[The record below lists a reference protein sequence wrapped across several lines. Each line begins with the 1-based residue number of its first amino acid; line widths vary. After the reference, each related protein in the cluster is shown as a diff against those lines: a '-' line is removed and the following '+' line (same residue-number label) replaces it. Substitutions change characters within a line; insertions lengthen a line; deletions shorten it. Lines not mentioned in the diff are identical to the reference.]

1 MASHKTVG
9 DFIQTFVP
17 WPTPGETDRIRLNL
31 RTLVRIRWVAVAGQ
45 LNALVVV
52 YYFLG
57 YPLPIIPAFVLVL
70 ASGLLNLIIIS
81 GQIGGHPLQTW
92 LSDGKAAVQLGLDT
106 VQLSLLLFLTGGLIN
121 PFAVLILAP
130 ITIAAT
136 VLSRRSTI
144 ILGILSITCISLLAF
159 WYLPLPIPP
168 DIFYIPPVYIVG
180 IWVALLTAIILLATY
195 NWYLAE
201 SGRRMSRALSDT
213 QTALAREQR
222 LSAMGGLATAVA
234 HELGSPLNTISVV
247 AKEINNDI
255 PDDSP
260 LAEDVSLL
268 VSQSERCREILAAL
282 AERPGESEETILRPI
297 PLSGLVMA
305 AATPYADA
313 SVEVVFEKRAE
324 KTEEGEALPSEPQV
338 EQSPEFMYGIGG
350 LVHNAVGFARKR
362 VLVVT
367 HWNTTDATVEIL
379 DDGPGFPQHIIQRL
393 GDPYL
398 STRSGKEGHMGLG
411 IFISQTLLAQTGA
424 VLSFGNRW
432 KGGGMVTARWPRSV
446 LEPSA
451 PSTEADLTENGLFGD
466 AKR

>member
-1 MASHKTVG
+1 MADHKTVG

-17 WPTPGETDRIRLNL
+17 WPPPGKKDRIRLH
-31 RTLVRIRWVAVAGQ
+31 TLVRIRWVAVAGQ

-52 YYFLG
+52 HYFLG
-57 YPLPIIPAFVLVL
+57 YPLPIVPALVLVL
-70 ASGLLNLIIIS
+70 ASGLLNLTIIS
-81 GQIGGHPLQTW
+81 GQISGHPIQTW
-92 LSDGKAAVQLGLDT
+92 LSDGKAAIQLGLDT

-130 ITIAAT
+130 ITISAT

-144 ILGILSITCISLLAF
+144 MLGILSITCISLLAF

-168 DIFYIPPVYIVG
+168 EIFYIPPVYITG
-180 IWVALLTAIILLATY
+180 IWAALLTAIILLATY

-201 SGRRMSRALSDT
+201 SGRRMSQALSDT

-282 AERPGESEETILRPI
+282 AQRPKDSEKSVLHSLPISGIVAAAAEPYMNTFVDVVLKNKAEDSAPGE
-297 PLSGLVMA
+297 A
-305 AATPYADA
+305 A
-313 SVEVVFEKRAE
+313 S
-324 KTEEGEALPSEPQV
+324 SEPLIK
-338 EQSPEFMYGIGG
+338 QSPEFIHGLGG
-350 LVHNAVGFARKR
+350 LVHNAVDFANKR
-362 VLVVT
+362 VVVLT
-367 HWNTTDATVEIL
+367 RWDDTEVTVEML
-379 DDGPGFPQHIIQRL
+379 DDGPGFPQYIIQRL

-398 STRSGKEGHMGLG
+398 STHSSAEGHMGLG
-411 IFISQTLLAQTGA
+411 IFISQTLLGRTGA
-424 VLSFGNRW
+424 VLSFSNRQN
-432 KGGGMVTARWPRSV
+432 GGALVTVKWPRWR
-446 LEPSA
+446 L
-451 PSTEADLTENGLFGD
+451 
-466 AKR
+466 KRLGTS

>member
-1 MASHKTVG
+1 MVSHKTVG
-9 DFIQTFVP
+9 DFIQAFVP
-17 WPTPGETDRIRLNL
+17 WPTPGATDRIRL

-57 YPLPIIPAFVLVL
+57 YPLPIIPALVLVL
-70 ASGLLNLIIIS
+70 ASGLLNLTIIS
-81 GQIGGHPLQTW
+81 GQISGAPLQTW

-201 SGRRMSRALSDT
+201 SGRRMSQALFDT
-213 QTALAREQR
+213 QIALAKEQR
-222 LSAMGGLATAVA
+222 HSALGALAAAVA
-234 HELGSPLNTISVV
+234 HELGSPLSTIAVV
-247 AKEINNDI
+247 AKEIAHDA
-255 PDDSP
+255 PDAGP
-260 LAEDVSLL
+260 LAEDVALL
-268 VSQSERCREILAAL
+268 INQSERCREILAEL

-338 EQSPEFMYGIGG
+338 
-350 LVHNAVGFARKR
+350 
-362 VLVVT
+362 
-367 HWNTTDATVEIL
+367 
-379 DDGPGFPQHIIQRL
+379 
-393 GDPYL
+393 
-398 STRSGKEGHMGLG
+398 
-411 IFISQTLLAQTGA
+411 
-424 VLSFGNRW
+424 
-432 KGGGMVTARWPRSV
+432 
-446 LEPSA
+446 SA
-451 PSTEADLTENGLFGD
+451 FWW
-466 AKR
+466 

>member
-9 DFIQTFVP
+9 DFIQTFAP
-17 WPTPGETDRIRLNL
+17 WPTPGKTDRIRLN
-31 RTLVRIRWVAVAGQ
+31 TLVRIRWVAVAGQ

-57 YPLPIIPAFVLVL
+57 YPLPIIPALVLVL
-70 ASGLLNLIIIS
+70 ASGLLNLTIIS
-81 GQIGGHPLQTW
+81 GQISGAPLQTW

-168 DIFYIPPVYIVG
+168 DIFYIPPVYIGG

-247 AKEINNDI
+247 AKEIDNDI
-255 PDDSP
+255 SDDSP
-260 LAEDVSLL
+260 LAEDVDLL

-282 AERPGESEETILRPI
+282 AQRPEDSEKSVLHSLPI
-297 PLSGLVMA
+297 SGIVA
-305 AATPYADA
+305 AATEPYVDA
-313 SVEVVFEKRAE
+313 SVEVVLKNKAE
-324 KTEEGEALPSEPQV
+324 DSTPGEAAPSEPLIK
-338 EQSPEFMYGIGG
+338 QSPEFIHGLGG
-350 LVHNAVGFARKR
+350 LVHNAVDFANQR
-362 VLVVT
+362 VVVLT
-367 HWNTTDATVEIL
+367 HWNDTEVTVEIL

-411 IFISQTLLAQTGA
+411 IFISQTLLGRTGA
-424 VLSFGNRW
+424 VLSFSNRQN
-432 KGGGMVTARWPRSV
+432 GGALVTVKWPRWR
-446 LEPSA
+446 L
-451 PSTEADLTENGLFGD
+451 
-466 AKR
+466 KRLGTS

>member
-1 MASHKTVG
+1 MADHKTVG

-17 WPTPGETDRIRLNL
+17 WPPPGKKDRIRLH
-31 RTLVRIRWVAVAGQ
+31 TLVRIRWVAVAGQ

-52 YYFLG
+52 HYFLG
-57 YPLPIIPAFVLVL
+57 YPLPIVPALVLIL
-70 ASGLLNLIIIS
+70 ASGLLNLTIIS
-81 GQIGGHPLQTW
+81 GQISGHPLQTW
-92 LSDGKAAVQLGLDT
+92 LSDGKAAIQLGLDT
-106 VQLSLLLFLTGGLIN
+106 IQLSLLLFLTGGLIN

-130 ITIAAT
+130 ITISAT

-168 DIFYIPPVYIVG
+168 EIFYIPPVYITG
-180 IWVALLTAIILLATY
+180 IWAALLTAIILLATY

-201 SGRRMSRALSDT
+201 SGRRMSQALSDT

-282 AERPGESEETILRPI
+282 AQRPKDSEKSILHSLPI
-297 PLSGLVMA
+297 SGIVA
-305 AATPYADA
+305 AATEPYMNTFVD
-313 SVEVVFEKRAE
+313 VVLKNKAE
-324 KTEEGEALPSEPQV
+324 DSAPGEAASSEPLIK
-338 EQSPEFMYGIGG
+338 QSPEFIHGLGG
-350 LVHNAVGFARKR
+350 LVHNAVDFANKR
-362 VLVVT
+362 VVVLT
-367 HWNTTDATVEIL
+367 RWDDTEVTVEML
-379 DDGPGFPQHIIQRL
+379 DDGPGFPQYIIQRL

-398 STRSGKEGHMGLG
+398 STRSSAEGHMGLG
-411 IFISQTLLAQTGA
+411 IFISQTLLGRTGA
-424 VLSFGNRW
+424 VLSFSNRQN
-432 KGGGMVTARWPRSV
+432 GGALVTVKWPRWR
-446 LEPSA
+446 L
-451 PSTEADLTENGLFGD
+451 
-466 AKR
+466 KRLGTS